1 MTKENSQNV
10 EERIQQMMEHRKNE
24 TEALRKIL
32 MAFHRKDT
40 DLNTIPN
47 DKPKKE

>member
-1 MTKENSQNV
+1 
-10 EERIQQMMEHRKNE
+10 MMEHRKNE

-32 MAFHRKDT
+32 IAFHRKDT
-40 DLNTIPN
+40 DLNIKPN